1 MKGVKFGNFHSWNDF
16 SLILSDK
23 KIGSPDAKITT
34 VEIPGADGV
43 LDISEYFG
51 DIKYKNRTLSFNFS
65 TIVPQSEFL
74 NLFSTIQNA
83 IHGKRIRIVLD
94 DDPDFYY
101 IGRISVSE
109 WKADKNIGKITVDC
123 DCEPYKYKTNKT
135 VMTFAVTDSATA
147 ILSNLRKQVVPQFT
161 SSGAIQIEFGG
172 STYSI
177 SSAGTFTVPEIVL
190 TAGNNEIT
198 FTGTANVTVEYQE
211 GGL

>member
-16 SLILSDK
+16 SLILSNK
-23 KIGSPDAKITT
+23 KIGSPNAKITT

-43 LDISEYFG
+43 LDISEFFG
-51 DIKYKNRTLSFNFS
+51 DIKYKNRTLSFDFS

-74 NLFSTIQNA
+74 NLFSMIQNA
-83 IHGKRIRIVLD
+83 IHGRKVRIVLD

-123 DCEPYKYKTNKT
+123 DCEPYKYKMNKT
-135 VMTFAVTDSATA
+135 VMTFAVTDSVTA

-190 TAGNNEIT
+190 TAGNNEIS

>member
-1 MKGVKFGNFHSWNDF
+1 MKGVKFGDFHSWNDF
-16 SLILSDK
+16 SLILSGK

-34 VEIPGADGV
+34 VEIPGADSV

-51 DIKYKNRTLSFNFS
+51 DVKYKNRALSFDFS

-74 NLFSTIQNA
+74 NLFSMIQNA
-83 IHGKRIRIVLD
+83 IHGRKVRIILD

-101 IGRISVSE
+101 IGRISISE

-123 DCEPYKYKTNKT
+123 DCEPYKYKMNKT
-135 VMTFAVTDSATA
+135 VMTFSVTDSTTA

-177 SSAGTFTVPEIVL
+177 SSAGTFTVPEIIL

>member
-1 MKGVKFGNFHSWNDF
+1 MKGVTFGTFHSWDDF

-23 KIGSPDAKITT
+23 KIESPKAKTTT

-43 LDISEYFG
+43 LDVSEYFG
-51 DIKYKNRTLSFNFS
+51 DIKYKNRTLSFDFS

-101 IGRISVSE
+101 MGRISVSE
-109 WKADKNIGKITVDC
+109 WKADKNVGKITVDC
-123 DCEPYKYKTNKT
+123 DCDPYKYKANKT
-135 VMTFAVTDSATA
+135 LMTFTITDSVTA
-147 ILSNLRKQVVPQFT
+147 ILLNLRKQVVPEFT
-161 SSGAIQIEFGG
+161 SSGAIQIEFEG

-190 TAGNNEIT
+190 KAGNNEIT
-198 FTGTANVTVEYQE
+198 FTGTASVTVEYQE